1 MKSWPETAR
10 VPAALLIANRGEI
23 AVRIIRA
30 CRELGIRS
38 IAVYSDADAGALHVR
53 LADQACRLGPAAV
66 RESYLHSERLLEA
79 ARARGAAAVH
89 PGYGLLS
96 ENAAFAAAVIEAGLT
111 FVGPTPAVI
120 ARMGDKV
127 AARAAA
133 AESGVPLLP
142 ASARHVVDIAE
153 AKRAAGQIGYPLVI
167 KASHGGGGRGM
178 RVVHDEARLEPA
190 LREAARESNA
200 AFGRGEVYLEK
211 YICRA
216 RHVEVQILADA
227 HGNIVH
233 IGDRDCS
240 VQRRHQKLIE
250 EAPAPE
256 LPRALRAGL
265 RESAVRLAQAVGYL
279 GAGTVE
285 FLVDPAAQTYYFLEM
300 NTRLQVEHGV
310 SELVSGVD
318 LVQSQLHIACGEAL
332 PFTQADIQ
340 LRGAA
345 IQARIAAED
354 PWSDFQPSAG
364 KVSRLQL
371 PTAPWVRCDFGV
383 EAGDVV
389 SAHYDS
395 LVGKVQ
401 AWGPTRETARR
412 RLIAALAGLE
422 AVGVATTA
430 PYLRQVLEHGDFA
443 SVKHDTGSIERVWR
457 PDPQLRPLGEA
468 NFNSGGVEDGP
479 RAAAPR
485 TRRVRLST
493 SQGVIE
499 VDVHGAQRAR
509 TTENVQRTTR
519 EATGERPRAAD
530 RTGRSNGEPLA
541 PIDGAV
547 IQVAVK
553 VGDVVKT
560 GDLLAVM
567 EAMKM
572 ELPVRAA
579 RAGTVEAV
587 LVEAGQVA
595 AKGSLLVALAA
606 APASPGPDAASAKEA
621 HVLP

>member
-1 MKSWPETAR
+1 MKCWSQSAL
-10 VPAALLIANRGEI
+10 VPASLLIANRGEI
-23 AVRIIRA
+23 AVRIIRT
-30 CRELGIRS
+30 CRELGIRT

-53 LADQACRLGPAAV
+53 LADQSFRLGPAAV
-66 RESYLHSERLLEA
+66 RESYLHIGRILEA
-79 ARARGAAAVH
+79 ARAYSATAVH

-96 ENAAFAAAVIEAGLT
+96 ENADFAAAVIGAGLT
-111 FVGPTPAVI
+111 FVGPTPAVV

-133 AESGVPLLP
+133 TECGVPLLP
-142 ASARHVVDIAE
+142 ASARDVADIAE
-153 AKRAAGQIGYPLVI
+153 ATRVAGRIGYPLVI

-178 RVVHDEARLEPA
+178 RVVHDLARLEPA

-227 HGNIVH
+227 HGNVVH

-250 EAPAPE
+250 EAPAPA
-256 LPRALRAGL
+256 LSRALRTGL
-265 RESAVRLAQAVGYL
+265 RESAVRLARAVGYL

-285 FLVDPAAQTYYFLEM
+285 FLVDPVAQTYYFLEM

-318 LVQSQLHIACGEAL
+318 LVQSQIHTACGEAL
-332 PFTQADIQ
+332 PFSQADIQ

-354 PWSDFQPSAG
+354 PWSGFQPSAG
-364 KVSRLQL
+364 KVSRLQV

-383 EAGDVV
+383 ESGDVI

-395 LVGKVQ
+395 LFGKVQ
-401 AWGPTRETARR
+401 AWGPTREVARR
-412 RLIAALAGLE
+412 RLSTALAGFE
-422 AVGVATTA
+422 VVGVASTA
-430 PYLRQVLEHGDFA
+430 LYLQQVLQQADFV
-443 SVKHDTGSIERVWR
+443 SVAHDTESIERDWR
-457 PDPQLRPLGEA
+457 PDSRLRPLQKV
-468 NFNSGGVEDGP
+468 NTNSL
-479 RAAAPR
+479 
-485 TRRVRLST
+485 RRVRLST
-493 SQGVIE
+493 SQGMLE
-499 VDVHGAQRAR
+499 VDVYGTERAGGAENARHVRERMPGGDRA
-509 TTENVQRTTR
+509 E
-519 EATGERPRAAD
+519 
-530 RTGRSNGEPLA
+530 RSNGEPLA

-547 IQVAVK
+547 IQMAVK

-587 LVEAGQVA
+587 LVKVGEVA
-595 AKGSLLVALAA
+595 AKGSLLVRLAA
-606 APASPGPDAASAKEA
+606 APVSPDSDGTSAKEA
-621 HVLP
+621 DVLA